1 MIHILLLILKIIG
14 IILLAILGIL
24 LISIVVVLFLP
35 VQYQME
41 AKTEDGLEH
50 LEVHAKAHWLLHLI
64 YAYWDYEDKQSRW
77 QVRIGWKK
85 LNKKRKAAMSDEDKV
100 DDIQEEREASVPEE
114 PTRQEQSEKPKQGCF
129 QKIKCTIKR
138 ICDKIKALLETKDK
152 LAAFLTDETHM
163 AAFGHLK
170 KEILVFAKHIRPRRI
185 KGYIRFGMEEPY
197 NTGRVLAALSILYP
211 FYGDNVQIYPEFE
224 RQILEGNLFMKGH
237 ISVCRF
243 LAIVL
248 RLYFDENIK
257 RTYKNYKLLK
267 S

>member
-1 MIHILLLILKIIG
+1 MIHILFLILKIIG

-35 VQYQME
+35 VQYQVE
-41 AKTEDGLEH
+41 AKTESGLEQ

-64 YAYWDYEDKQSRW
+64 YAYWDYEDKKSKW

-85 LNKKRKAAMSDEDKV
+85 LNKKREAASSDR
-100 DDIQEEREASVPEE
+100 DDIGDVQEEKEE
-114 PTRQEQSEKPKQGCF
+114 PVSEKSTRPKQSKQPKQGCF

-138 ICDKIKALLETKDK
+138 IYDKIKALLETKDK
-152 LAAFLTDETHM
+152 LVAFLTDETHL

-170 KEILVFAKHIRPRRI
+170 KEILIFAKHIRPRRI

-197 NTGRVLAALSILYP
+197 NTGRVLVALSILYP

-224 RQILEGNLFMKGH
+224 QQILEGNLFMKGH
-237 ISVCRF
+237 MSVCRF